1 MSQNWSNDP
10 SVALSNDAG
19 RKVFDEGLRIYM
31 SKVYG
36 YMSMGLLITAVTA
49 YLGAASGLYQAIA
62 ATPLIYVVMFAPLGL
77 VFFLS
82 MRIHK
87 MSSQSAQMTF
97 WIYAGLVGLSLSY
110 ILLIFTGVSV
120 VRTFLVTAASF
131 GALSL
136 YGYTTKRDLS
146 GMGSFLFMGLIGIIL
161 ASIVNIFLASSAM
174 HFVISVLGV
183 LIFAGLT
190 AYDTQNIKQIYMG
203 SDSRDVAEKK
213 AIMGA
218 LRLYLDFLN
227 MFLFLLQFMG
237 NRD

>member
-10 SVALSNDAG
+10 SVAVSNDAG

-174 HFVISVLGV
+174 HFVISVIGV

-190 AYDTQNIKQIYMG
+190 AYDTQSIKQIYMG

>member
-10 SVALSNDAG
+10 SVSVGSGTSG
-19 RKVFDEGLRIYM
+19 RVFDEGLRIYM
-31 SKVYG
+31 NKVYG
-36 YMSMGLLITAVTA
+36 YMSMGLLITAIAA
-49 YLGAASGLYQAIA
+49 YVGAASGFYQSIA
-62 ATPLIYVVMFAPLGL
+62 STPLIYVVMFAPLGL

-82 MRIHK
+82 MRMHK
-87 MSSQSAQMTF
+87 MSAQTAQMTF

-110 ILLIFTGVSV
+110 VLLVFTGVSV

-146 GMGSFLFMGLIGIIL
+146 GMGSFLFMGLIGIII
-161 ASIVNIFLASSAM
+161 ASVVNIFLASSAM

-190 AYDTQNIKQIYMG
+190 AYDTQSIKQIYMG

-227 MFLFLLQFMG
+227 MFLFLLQFLG